1 MKKILFTFALLPLLS
16 SAQTTIFGGDSK
28 VKLKDPQPVI
38 GQVLYDFSYIADTT
52 QPELVKKEIMLLEY
66 SKDYSEFSSQTFHI
80 SDSTSKADLEKQ
92 LKDQAGTANIS
103 LTMKPRLGSIDIYFS
118 DKNGIFLQKE
128 FVQKKYLIKD
138 SETKIDWTIEDST
151 KSIGGYICQKATGIS
166 QGRPYVAWF
175 TTDLPYNYGPRKLSG
190 LPGLI
195 LEAYDITERIVYTF
209 KQYSEKIGKEIGQ
222 PENALTTTQK
232 EYDEMQAAFKAN
244 PNAFFNNTI
253 SSNPASTSGG
263 TEDMS
268 KIKSMT
274 INKPSGA
281 SSNQKK
287 IVINFPIDLVK

>member
-16 SAQTTIFGGDSK
+16 SAQMTIFGGDSK

-80 SDSTSKADLEKQ
+80 SDSTSKADMEKQ

-103 LTMKPRLGSIDIYFS
+103 LTMKPRLGSTDIYFS

-138 SETKIDWTIEDST
+138 SESKIDWTIEDST
-151 KSIGGYICQKATGIS
+151 KTIGGYTCQKATGIS
-166 QGRPYVAWF
+166 HGRPYVAWF
-175 TTDLPYNYGPRKLSG
+175 TTDLPYSYGPRKLSG

-195 LEAYDITERIVYTF
+195 LETYDVTDRIIYTF
-209 KQYSEKIGKEIGQ
+209 KQFSEKTGKQIGP
-222 PENALTTTQK
+222 PENALATTQK

-244 PNAFFNNTI
+244 PNAFFNNTA
-253 SSNPASTSGG
+253 SSSPSSGS
-263 TEDMS
+263 EDMS
-268 KIKSMT
+268 KIKSIS
-274 INKPSGA
+274 INT
-281 SSNQKK
+281 SSSFTPNKNQKK
-287 IVINFPIDLVK
+287 VVINFPIDLVK